1 MLHLEHISHR
11 YGQEQILHNIS
22 LEIGDGSFTVIT
34 GESGSGKSTLLSIIS
49 TLLKP
54 TGGKLY
60 FDGLESRMIKD
71 IDHFRKEEIGFVFQ
85 FHYLISYLT
94 VYENIAM
101 ASNRSREEIE
111 TLLTSLNIAELAD
124 KYPDEISGGQRQR
137 AAIARALINR
147 PKYIFADEPTGN
159 LDSKNSQ
166 IVFELLHQLDA
177 TVIVAT
183 HDAQMIGPTDTLI
196 TLKDGALC

>member
-22 LEIGDGSFTVIT
+22 LEIGDGSFTVIS